1 MIRLPLKI
9 MGTLWERFTQKTM
22 HAAPGFRGLQRRV
35 GLRHE
40 FESHRLR
47 HIATPQ
53 SPPFGGLC
61 RFWGLGEPSHLVTLT
76 SSFTTARSL
85 MGSSRLRIAL
95 LTCVL
100 HYEQQDLC

>member
-1 MIRLPLKI
+1 MTRLPLKI
-9 MGTLWERFTQKTM
+9 MGTLWERFTQKRM
-22 HAAPGFRGLQRRV
+22 HAAPGFRGLQRRA

-61 RFWGLGEPSHLVTLT
+61 RFWGGG
-76 SSFTTARSL
+76 R
-85 MGSSRLRIAL
+85 GL
-95 LTCVL
+95 LKL
-100 HYEQQDLC
+100 ELL